1 MSATS
6 IGDCPTSSTV
16 GLSTVLTTYPD
27 GNAVRIP
34 MMSFSRL
41 SNDPALLFEAT
52 TAVMAKFSLTFVE
65 ALPIKTTSMYGVD
78 GTMTIA
84 GGIGDSGTLEKTL
97 AANPLKAVDKAAR
110 VSAIE
115 LAGIIDKLFLRQD
128 TVEAMKTPYLSMIYP
143 CGTAYFENQRPGF
156 RHLRQRGFGKLRR

>member
-6 IGDCPTSSTV
+6 IGDCPTSNTVGFSTV
-16 GLSTVLTTYPD
+16 PTTYPA
-27 GNAVRIP
+27 GIAARIP

-41 SNDPALLFEAT
+41 SKDPALLFEAT

-78 GTMTIA
+78 GTITIA
-84 GGIGDSGTLEKTL
+84 GGIGDSGTLAKTF
-97 AANPLKAVDKAAR
+97 AANPLNAFDNAAR

-115 LAGIIDKLFLRQD
+115 LAGI
-128 TVEAMKTPYLSMIYP
+128 Y
-143 CGTAYFENQRPGF
+143 
-156 RHLRQRGFGKLRR
+156 

>member
-6 IGDCPTSSTV
+6 IGDCPTSNTV
-16 GLSTVLTTYPD
+16 GLSTVVTTYPD
-27 GNAVRIP
+27 GNAARIP
-34 MMSFSRL
+34 MMSFSKL

-97 AANPLKAVDKAAR
+97 AANPLNAVDNAAR

-115 LAGIIDKLFLRQD
+115 LAGTYCT
-128 TVEAMKTPYLSMIYP
+128 TVSTSRY
-143 CGTAYFENQRPGF
+143 G
-156 RHLRQRGFGKLRR
+156 

>member
-1 MSATS
+1 
-6 IGDCPTSSTV
+6 
-16 GLSTVLTTYPD
+16 
-27 GNAVRIP
+27 
-34 MMSFSRL
+34 
-41 SNDPALLFEAT
+41 
-52 TAVMAKFSLTFVE
+52 
-65 ALPIKTTSMYGVD
+65 MYGVD

-128 TVEAMKTPYLSMIYP
+128 TAEAMKTPYSSMIYP
-143 CGTAYFENQRPGF
+143 CGTAYFENQHPGF
-156 RHLRQRGFGKLRR
+156 LHQLQRGFGTLQRLPPKWLIQLLGCWRKLRQLNNLTMLQRLQE